1 MVIFNSHVS
10 LSEGNMRWTNK
21 DIGFNPNMAGFYKK
35 MWTCGDSNIIKLQK
49 FFPNNFR
56 KAIVNHP
63 HRIDGLCRPLIV
75 KLRMVCYCFTNM
87 VISPF
92 GSSFCFLFLE
102 VIMWKTR
109 HQKRTWYGIIDFW
122 EGTAN
127 APSQIIA
134 IMAPSR
140 ILCHTSFS
148 KLRLDPWVA
157 ETTVRIGDPGA
168 TRLEWEA
175 SGGQV
180 RRAMPG
186 RWELSG
192 FNQWLAV
199 KKCWHLRLG
208 RSFQHVAIWWSSI
221 SLWGGSIPGDTTC
234 LAYLNWFRSRW
245 NRSIDV
251 YSMSLC
257 MYVCL
262 YVCISYHIIS
272 YHDIST

>member
-1 MVIFNSHVS
+1 MPSI
-10 LSEGNMRWTNK
+10 
-21 DIGFNPNMAGFYKK
+21 
-35 MWTCGDSNIIKLQK
+35 DSQIE
-49 FFPNNFR
+49 
-56 KAIVNHP
+56 
-63 HRIDGLCRPLIV
+63 DGLLLLY
-75 KLRMVCYCFTNM
+75 KHGHFT
-87 VISPF
+87 VWIQFLFPFF
-92 GSSFCFLFLE
+92 GSNY
-102 VIMWKTR
+102 VKTR

-134 IMAPSR
+134 ILAPSR

-221 SLWGGSIPGDTTC
+221 SLWGGFYP
-234 LAYLNWFRSRW
+234 RW
-245 NRSIDV
+245 
-251 YSMSLC
+251 YHLLSLFKL
-257 MYVCL
+257 V
-262 YVCISYHIIS
+262 
-272 YHDIST
+272 